1 MEQRRLANH
10 PAPTPSGDG
19 FRQAR
24 GQGRPK
30 CHGQAARGLRRSQ
43 DVRSKLISTLVL
55 SQVARR
61 TSKNGITFETSQP
74 VAAKLSLME
83 KVSLCSQPHQ
93 CYICSMERT
102 DALRA
107 LNELATEQASLVTA
121 AQASQ
126 AGVDHLTQH
135 RLVAAGLLERMGR
148 GVYQVSGAQP
158 PDHPWIRVAWLRL
171 DPRTPAWKRTGLGA
185 KDGVVSHRSAALL
198 HRLGDIPAHDVELSV
213 PQRRTT
219 REPGVRLLTRPDL
232 TEKDITFV
240 SGLPVTTP
248 ERTIL
253 DLLQDHA
260 DGGHIGRVI
269 ADADRQGLVDVDAL
283 GPKADG
289 FAARYGM
296 PEASG
301 RELLSELAGLV
312 DRQLATDQILEAA
325 GTAARLGYLA
335 GVEGVVAQMAD
346 SGVLADITTSA
357 TALPAVWQSVQA
369 PRFRA
374 IAERIFQTGAFDDVA
389 KVLPALHAAQQAAQT
404 AEFRSLAE
412 ELAKGVARAE
422 AIQAATL
429 PTEILRA
436 LHSSVN
442 TRVAASSPAAK
453 DANSNSS
460 TAAHH
465 NLEMA
470 SEVPHLF
477 EASAEAALPPS
488 VIRNI
493 VKIAARGESRR
504 YRHEALS
511 AARGWDDDER
521 VMAAY
526 LQGLHDGAGMATDL
540 DNGGGEAD
548 RQLTT
553 ATPTSAPREARP

>member
-1 MEQRRLANH
+1 
-10 PAPTPSGDG
+10 
-19 FRQAR
+19 
-24 GQGRPK
+24 
-30 CHGQAARGLRRSQ
+30 
-43 DVRSKLISTLVL
+43 
-55 SQVARR
+55 
-61 TSKNGITFETSQP
+61 
-74 VAAKLSLME
+74 
-83 KVSLCSQPHQ
+83 
-93 CYICSMERT
+93 MERT

-232 TEKDITFV
+232 TEQDITFV

-260 DGGHIGRVI
+260 DGGHIGRII

-335 GVEGVVAQMAD
+335 GVEGVVAQIAD
-346 SGVLADITTSA
+346 SGVLDDITTSA
-357 TALPAVWQSVQA
+357 AMMPALWQSVQA

-389 KVLPALHAAQQAAQT
+389 KILPALHAAQQAAQT

-412 ELAKGVARAE
+412 ELAKGAARTE

-429 PTEILRA
+429 STERLRA
-436 LHSSVN
+436 LRSSVN
-442 TRVAASSPAAK
+442 SCVAASSPATK
-453 DANSNSS
+453 DANSTSS
-460 TAAHH
+460 AAAQHSP
-465 NLEMA
+465 EMA
-470 SEVPHLF
+470 SEVPHLGKAPA
-477 EASAEAALPPS
+477 EAASKAALPPS
-488 VIRNI
+488 TIRDI
-493 VKIAARGESRR
+493 AKIAARGESRR

-511 AARGWDDDER
+511 PTAIAARSGDDDDR

-526 LQGLHDGAGMATDL
+526 LQGLHDGVGMAADL
-540 DNGGGEAD
+540 DNGGSDAD

-553 ATPTSAPREARP
+553 ATLTSAPRGARP